1 MKALGLSFGRKMQN
15 SEIMVKQVLK
25 QMEKRGF
32 ESRFIRMLDLDIKDC
47 VGCSAC
53 VGSLL
58 SGGDGTCILKDD
70 FPILEEAL
78 LESDAVVIC
87 APIYVLAPS
96 GLFKTVCDRMGPSHD
111 IAFRK
116 QAKEWAEAA
125 GKPSPVDERAFKN
138 RVCGILTSGGAR
150 TKNWTS
156 FGIAQMYEFCSWG
169 INVVDAYNAYA
180 AMDYQHMVGNEK
192 LMARMTAMGDHLADA
207 LEKEFDPDAWY
218 GDEEGICPVC
228 HMDMLT
234 VLPGGDQVECP
245 VCGIQGTLRL
255 DEGVIKVDFPPEN
268 IAHSRCYF
276 QGRQDHMEEIR
287 DSIQTMKRFDNL
299 QEMLEPYK

>member
-25 QMEKRGF
+25 QTKKRGF
-32 ESRFIRMLDLDIKDC
+32 ETQFIRMLDLDIKDC

-78 LESDAVVIC
+78 LESDVIVLS
-87 APIYVLAPS
+87 APVYVLAPS
-96 GLFKTVCDRMGPSHD
+96 GLFKTICDRMGPSHD

-125 GKPSPVDERAFKN
+125 GKPSPVDERCFKP
-138 RVCGILTSGGAR
+138 RAVGLVSCGGAR
-150 TKNWTS
+150 TKHWTS
-156 FGIAQMYEFCSWG
+156 FGPASLYEFCSWG
-169 INVVDAYNAYA
+169 VTVVDVYNAYGM
-180 AMDYQHMVGNEK
+180 MDYQHVVGNQK
-192 LMARMTAMGDHLADA
+192 VMDRMTAMGDHLADA
-207 LEKEFDPDAWY
+207 MTTEGGLDKWY
-218 GDEEGICPVC
+218 GDEEGICPIC

-234 VLPGGDQVECP
+234 VIPGGDQVECP
-245 VCGIQGTLRL
+245 VCGIQGTLKL
-255 DEGVIKVDFPPEN
+255 ENGVIKVDFPPEN
-268 IAHSRCYF
+268 QAHSRCYF

-287 DSIQTMKRFDNL
+287 DSIGTMKRFDNL